1 MGVGGVIRA
10 MHILVVGV
18 DYKSAPIEIRE
29 KVSFQPNELAEAMVQ
44 LKEEKSILE
53 NIIVST
59 CNRTEIYA
67 VVDQLHTGRYYIKK
81 FLADWFQ
88 LSKEELSPFLTFY
101 ESDAAVEHLFRVA
114 CGLDS
119 MVIGETQI
127 LGQVRDSFKTA
138 QQEKTIGTI
147 FNELFK
153 QAVTV
158 GKRTH
163 AETDIGSNA
172 VSVSYAAVELA
183 KKIFGNLSSKHI
195 LILGAG
201 KMGELAAEN
210 LHGQGI
216 GKVTVI
222 NRTYLKAKELADR
235 FSGEARSLNQLESA
249 LAEADILI
257 SSTGASEFV
266 VSKEMMEN
274 ANKLRKGR
282 PLFMVDI
289 AVPRDLDPAL
299 NDLEGVFLYD
309 IDDLEGIVEANM
321 KERRETAEKVEL
333 LIEETIVEFKQW
345 MNTLGVV
352 PVISALREKALA
364 IQSETMDSIERKL
377 PHLSTREKKL
387 LNKHT
392 KSIINQMLRD
402 PILKVKELAAD
413 ADSEE
418 KLALFMQ
425 IFDIEEAAGRQMMK
439 TVESSQKVH
448 SFMKAESKAGFSPL
462 VSE

>member
-1 MGVGGVIRA
+1 

-163 AETDIGSNA
+163 SETDIGSNA

-216 GKVTVI
+216 GKVSVI

-257 SSTGASEFV
+257 SSTGASDFV

-345 MNTLGVV
+345 LNTLGVV

-448 SFMKAESKAGFSPL
+448 SFNKAESKAGFAPL

>member
-1 MGVGGVIRA
+1 

-29 KVSFQPNELAEAMVQ
+29 KVSFQPDELAEAMLQ

-67 VVDQLHTGRYYIKK
+67 VVDQLHTGRYYIKR
-81 FLADWFQ
+81 FLAEWFG
-88 LSKEELSPFLTFY
+88 LSKEDLSPFLTFY

-119 MVIGETQI
+119 MIIGETQI
-127 LGQVRDSFKTA
+127 LGQVRASFKAA
-138 QQEKTIGTI
+138 QEEKTIGTV
-147 FNELFK
+147 FNALFK

-183 KKIFGNLSSKHI
+183 KKIFGSLSGKHI

-222 NRTYLKAKELADR
+222 NRTYMKAKELADR
-235 FSGEARSLNQLESA
+235 FSGEAQSLNQLESA
-249 LAEADILI
+249 LSKADILI
-257 SSTGASEFV
+257 SSTGANDFV
-266 VSKEMMEN
+266 VSKEMMER

-299 NDLEGVFLYD
+299 SDVEGVFLYD
-309 IDDLEGIVEANM
+309 IDDLEGIVEANL

-333 LIEETIVEFKQW
+333 FIEAEIVEFKQW
-345 MNTLGVV
+345 LNTLGVV
-352 PVISALREKALA
+352 PVISALREKALS
-364 IQSETMDSIERKL
+364 IQSDTMNSIERKL

-402 PILKVKELAAD
+402 PILKAKELGAE

-425 IFDIEEAAGRQMMK
+425 IFDIEEASGRQTEK
-439 TVESSQKVH
+439 SADGRQPVH
-448 SFMKAESKAGFSPL
+448 TFKQAESKAGFAPL